1 MLILAI
7 NVYNLT
13 KGNLNDFIDNK
24 YHNIEISLDMLVRK

>member
-13 KGNLNDFIDNK
+13 KGNLNDIIDNK
-24 YHNIEISLDMLVRK
+24 QHNIENTNEKGDI